1 MRQLGSVCIAYVCD
15 SNGLSDFPLAFLA
28 FHTFTMIT
36 ANARTDSITM
46 LILDRSAANSLLE
59 LVDELPDIC
68 VVSVTSSGRIS
79 GGSVTVSVNDD
90 ATNKSNHIYTC
101 ILYII
106 YIVIYTVATA
116 SNRQQL
122 ASVLLR
128 IASPVMLKQS
138 D

>member
-1 MRQLGSVCIAYVCD
+1 MRQLSNVCIAYVCD
-15 SNGLSDFPLAFLA
+15 SSGLSDFPLAFLA

-59 LVDELPDIC
+59 LVGELPDIC
-68 VVSVTSSGRIS
+68 VTSVTSSG
-79 GGSVTVSVNDD
+79 GTVTVSVNDD
-90 ATNKSNHIYTC
+90 ATNKSNHIY
-101 ILYII
+101 I
-106 YIVIYTVATA
+106 YVYTVATA
-116 SNRQQL
+116 SNRQKL
-122 ASVLLR
+122 PSVLLR